1 MKTIQYTSD
10 VPIISNIE
18 EINNSFVRASLKVMY
33 TGKNRNNTHF
43 SKEAIEKAS
52 PSIKNVPIVC
62 HYRKEDDCIGGH
74 DMDLELTDEGNIQVI
89 NLTTPCGVVPDHA
102 VTRFETYTDDA
113 GRVREYFVI
122 DGVILWKRE
131 QSVQYLLNNL
141 NGICN
146 HSMEIDVIKTQEMED
161 GYIDIADYQYTA
173 LCLLEADMP
182 CFEGSQLTV
191 YSFDNF
197 KEKYM
202 TMLEEI
208 RQLNFNME
216 GGNEALENEVKE
228 LDIITPVPEVSEQT
242 EVIDEITESETEIQE
257 ETPVADVVANV
268 SENVSPNDDDEGINS
283 TEPEPITAEAPE
295 GQFALEEPR
304 RRALNQAVLDCGY
317 DNDGYPL
324 YTFVDYDPEL
334 QEVYVYDTRD
344 RNLYGFEFTI
354 NGDVVTIDTN
364 TKARKKFAIVPYEGV
379 EPQEFSLKY
388 GDYSIKAREFD
399 KITDELTELREY
411 KVNIEKS
418 IHEAAVKE
426 VLDRFT
432 DISETEAFETLAK
445 NAANLSIEALEEK
458 CYAIRGR
465 IQSTQYSLLEENKT
479 PKLMAHV
486 KNEEAVP
493 YGGLFEKYGIV

>member
-43 SKEAIEKAS
+43 SKEAVEKAL

-62 HYRKEDDCIGGH
+62 HYRKEEGCIGGH
-74 DMDLELTDEGNIQVI
+74 DMDLELTDEGDIQVI

-102 VTRFETYTDDA
+102 VTRFEVCTDNA
-113 GRVREYFVI
+113 GRTREYLVI
-122 DGVILWKRE
+122 DGVILWRRE

-141 NGICN
+141 NGVCD
-146 HSMEIDVIKTQEMED
+146 HSMEIDVIETREMED
-161 GYIDIADYQYTA
+161 NCIDITNYQYTA

-182 CFEGSQLTV
+182 CFEGSHLTV
-191 YSFDNF
+191 YSFDDF
-197 KEKYM
+197 RERY
-202 TMLEEI
+202 TAMLEEI
-208 RQLNFNME
+208 KQLNLNMK
-216 GGNEALENEVKE
+216 GGNEALENEIKE
-228 LDIITPVPEVSEQT
+228 LDVPVVPEEVEQT
-242 EVIDEITESETEIQE
+242 KVIAEVVEPEAEVQE
-257 ETPVADVVANV
+257 EAPSVNIVTDTP
-268 SENVSPNDDDEGINS
+268 ENVSPNNDNEEINITE
-283 TEPEPITAEAPE
+283 TEPVIVEAPE

-304 RRALNQAVLDCGY
+304 RCALNQAVLDCGY
-317 DNDGYPL
+317 DSDGYSL
-324 YTFVDYDPEL
+324 YIFVDYDPEL

-344 RNLYGFEFTI
+344 WNLYGFNFAI
-354 NGDVVTIDTN
+354 NGDVVTIDIN
-364 TKARKKFAIVPYEGV
+364 TKARKKFTIVPYEGS

-388 GDYSIKAREFD
+388 GDCSVKAREFD
-399 KITDELTELREY
+399 KVTDELTKLREY
-411 KVNIEKS
+411 KASVEKS

-426 VLDRFT
+426 VLDKFA

-445 NAANLSIEALEEK
+445 NASNLSVETLEEK

-465 IQSTQYSLLEENKT
+465 MQSAQYSLLEENKT

-486 KNEEAVP
+486 KNEEPIP